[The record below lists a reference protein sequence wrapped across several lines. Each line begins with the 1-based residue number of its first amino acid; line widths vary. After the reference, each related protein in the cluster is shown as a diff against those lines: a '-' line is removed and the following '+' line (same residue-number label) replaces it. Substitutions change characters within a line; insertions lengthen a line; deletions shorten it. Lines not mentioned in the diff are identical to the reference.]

1 MSKNLR
7 RAILILS
14 SFAIVIFLIFG
25 LIGLNSDLGIPGLI
39 QCVIV
44 IMVVY
49 CSLSTVTRFLLLPKE
64 NNQELQQKQ
73 TKQ

>member
-1 MSKNLR
+1 MSKILR
-7 RAILILS
+7 RVILILS
-14 SFAIVIFLIFG
+14 SFSIIVFLLFG
-25 LIGLNSDLGIPGLI
+25 LIGLSSDLGIPGLI

-64 NNQELQQKQ
+64 NNQESQQKQ